1 MFMTVLV
8 LDDPQRL
15 QEVLAAWEKAGITGV
30 TIFEST
36 GMRRVR
42 QRYIPMRYVSPLVD
56 REVDHITLMAIVPDE
71 ERAQTVLRIAEG
83 VIGDLSEPHTGIFAA
98 WPITMVKGFRTE
110 DC

>member
-1 MFMTVLV
+1 MFMTMLV

-36 GMRRVR
+36 GMRRMR

-56 REVDHITLMAIVPDE
+56 REVDHLTLMAIVPDE
-71 ERAQTVLRIAEG
+71 EHVQTVLCVAES
-83 VIGDLSEPHTGIFAA
+83 VIGDLSAPHTGIFAA
-98 WPITMVKGFRTE
+98 WPVAMVKGLRPE
-110 DC
+110 GC